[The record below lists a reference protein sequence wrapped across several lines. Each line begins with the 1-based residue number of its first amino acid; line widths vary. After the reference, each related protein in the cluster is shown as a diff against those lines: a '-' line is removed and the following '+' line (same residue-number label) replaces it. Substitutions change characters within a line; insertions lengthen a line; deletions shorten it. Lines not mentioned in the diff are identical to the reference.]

1 MPKPAPPSAPDS
13 NSAAEETG
21 RGPITHLIQVQCD
34 LVNHTV
40 TVARTTVTVHP
51 GDTVVWSFLGLP
63 EGWTPWIQF
72 RQTMEDVTFVGPL
85 SGLTQSAAGVW
96 GLCTAGSGGTASEP
110 TVYEYRASIQRGV
123 GGGWGDAG
131 TMLWSAAA
139 QLQVVPQAQ
148 GEEIV
153 STVTVMQGA
162 EGTATLVI
170 EPRLQTLTASD
181 TFLLMFPTDL
191 PGGAGAWRPRLD
203 FHRYEG
209 GGEVPNRLL
218 GPFQALTIE
227 PGRIRGTGNNDVQGL
242 YFFEVALVNI
252 ATGQVGWVS
261 SDDPVVDNRGG
272 VVAPPD

>member
-1 MPKPAPPSAPDS
+1 MPKPAPTSASDPASVAD
-13 NSAAEETG
+13 ETG
-21 RGPITHLIQVQCD
+21 RGPVTHLIQVQCD
-34 LVNHTV
+34 LASHTV
-40 TVARTTVTVHP
+40 SVTRADVVIHP
-51 GDTVVWSFLGLP
+51 GDTVVWSFIGLP

-72 RQTMEDVTFVGPL
+72 RQATVDMPFVGPL
-85 SGLTQSAAGVW
+85 AGITQSAAGVW
-96 GLCTAGSGGTASEP
+96 GICTEAPGEATS
-110 TVYEYRASIQRGV
+110 YEYRASIQRGV

-131 TMLWSAAA
+131 SMLWSAAV
-139 QLQVVPQAQ
+139 QLRVFPDVLGQ
-148 GEEIV
+148 EIV
-153 STVTVMQGA
+153 STVVLGA

-170 EPRLQTLTASD
+170 TPRLQTLTASD
-181 TFLLMFPTDL
+181 AFILEFPKDL
-191 PGGAGAWRPRLD
+191 PGGTGAWRPRLD

-252 ATGQVGWVS
+252 ATGQVDWVS

>member
-40 TVARTTVTVHP
+40 TVTRTDVTIHP
-51 GDTVVWSFLGLP
+51 GDTVVWSFFGIP

-72 RQTMEDVTFVGPL
+72 RQATTDATFFGPL

-96 GLCTAGSGGTASEP
+96 GLCTAESGGTASEP

-123 GGGWGDAG
+123 GGGWSDAG

-139 QLQVVPQAQ
+139 QLRVVPQAQ

-153 STVTVMQGA
+153 STVILGA
-162 EGTATLVI
+162 ESTATLVI

-191 PGGAGAWRPRLD
+191 PGGPGAWRPRLD

-209 GGEVPNRLL
+209 SGEVPNRLL
-218 GPFQALTIE
+218 GPFQALSIE
-227 PGRIRGTGNNDVQGL
+227 PGRIRGTGNNGVEGL

-252 ATGQVGWVS
+252 ATGQVEWVS
-261 SDDPVVDNRGG
+261 SEDPVVDNRGG

>member
-1 MPKPAPPSAPDS
+1 MPKPAPTSAPDPTR
-13 NSAAEETG
+13 AAEETG

-40 TVARTTVTVHP
+40 TVARTDVTIHP
-51 GDTVVWSFLGLP
+51 GDTVVWSFIGLP

-72 RQTMEDVTFVGPL
+72 RQTTVDAPFVGPL
-85 SGLTQSAAGVW
+85 SGLTQSATGVW
-96 GLCTAGSGGTASEP
+96 GVCTASSAGPASE
-110 TVYEYRASIQRGV
+110 TTTYEYRASIQRGV
-123 GGGWGDAG
+123 GGGWGDPG
-131 TMLWSAAA
+131 TMLWSGAA
-139 QLQVVPQAQ
+139 QLRVFPDALGQ
-148 GEEIV
+148 EIV
-153 STVTVMQGA
+153 STVVLGA

-170 EPRLQTLTASD
+170 TPRLQTLTARD
-181 TFLLMFPTDL
+181 AFILEFPTDL
-191 PGGAGAWRPRLD
+191 PGGSGAWRPRLD

-209 GGEVPNRLL
+209 RGEVPNRLL

-227 PGRIRGTGNNDVQGL
+227 PGRIRGTGNNDVEGL

-272 VVAPPD
+272 VSTPDG

>member
-1 MPKPAPPSAPDS
+1 MPKPAPTSAPDPTR
-13 NSAAEETG
+13 AAEETG
-21 RGPITHLIQVQCD
+21 RAPITHLIQVQCD

-40 TVARTTVTVHP
+40 TVARTDVTLHP
-51 GDTVVWSFLGLP
+51 GDTVVWSFLGIP

-72 RQTMEDVTFVGPL
+72 RQATEGVPFVGPL

-96 GLCTAGSGGTASEP
+96 GTAALKGTDSEP
-110 TVYEYRASIQRGV
+110 TSYEYRASIQRGV

-139 QLQVVPQAQ
+139 QLRVLPQAQ

-153 STVTVMQGA
+153 STVILGA
-162 EGTATLVI
+162 EGTATLVVT
-170 EPRLQTLTASD
+170 PRLQTLTARD
-181 TFLLMFPTDL
+181 AFLLEFPTDL
-191 PGGAGAWRPRLD
+191 PGGSGAWRPRLD